1 MFATGNAVLLGLAAP
16 VGGAVAGVVLVAI
29 VIIIACYVIRRNKR
43 SEKDMRAFSG
53 NSNANALS
61 NISSQVRMNFEPV
74 QPTIWV
80 PTRFDT
86 NWAVQSQ
93 KMVRGWKFWI

>member
-1 MFATGNAVLLGLAAP
+1 MFATGNAVFLGLAAP

-61 NISSQVRMNFEPV
+61 NISSQVRINFEPV
-74 QPTIWV
+74 HKK
-80 PTRFDT
+80 T
-86 NWAVQSQ
+86 NNLGSDQVRHKLGCAVTED
-93 KMVRGWKFWI
+93 G